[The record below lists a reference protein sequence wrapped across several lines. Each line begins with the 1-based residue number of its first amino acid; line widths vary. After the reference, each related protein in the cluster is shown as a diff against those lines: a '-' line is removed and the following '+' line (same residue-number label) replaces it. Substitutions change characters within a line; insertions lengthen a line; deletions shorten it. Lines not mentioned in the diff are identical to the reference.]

1 MTENS
6 GSGATLRPL
15 SVGNVVSAGIRLYRT
30 HSDVYLPLA
39 LVAYLWIFVPVYG
52 WAKYSMISG
61 LMSRLAFGELIKQPE
76 TVGTARARVKSKLW
90 NFLCVGFHVSIRL
103 FGIYLLGVIGIGI
116 IGSVL
121 TAISPPLG
129 IIALV
134 LLIITL
140 LIILIRFFSRLFVAE
155 IPLAIEGNMTGA
167 QSVDRS
173 WQLTAEA
180 VGRIQIVAVVAF
192 LVTLPL
198 VALTGYLP
206 SILFII
212 LVPDFAETG
221 LATLISF
228 IFSLAGGILLLPF
241 WQIIK
246 AVVYYDLRSR
256 QEGLDLQLR
265 DRRS

>member
-1 MTENS
+1 
-6 GSGATLRPL
+6 
-15 SVGNVVSAGIRLYRT
+15 
-30 HSDVYLPLA
+30 
-39 LVAYLWIFVPVYG
+39 
-52 WAKYSMISG
+52 
-61 LMSRLAFGELIKQPE
+61 MSRLAFSELIEQPE
-76 TVGTARARVKSKLW
+76 SVGTARARVKSKLW
-90 NFLCVGFHVSIRL
+90 YFLCVGFHVGIRL
-103 FGIYLLGVIGIGI
+103 LGIYLLGAIAIGI
-116 IGSVL
+116 IGGVL
-121 TAISPPLG
+121 SAISSTLG
-129 IIALV
+129 IIAFV

-155 IPLAIEGNMTGA
+155 IPLAVENNMTGA

-180 VGRIQIVAVVAF
+180 VGRIQIVAVIAF

-206 SILFII
+206 NILFPV
-212 LVPDFAETG
+212 LAPDFAETG
-221 LATLISF
+221 LAALISF
-228 IFSLAGGILLLPF
+228 ILSLAGGVLLLPF